1 MKNKWKSILGISVL
15 VCVVLGAV
23 AIFAIHSFRPYSDAV
38 TLSGIERGAGGG
50 VLIKTGDEYYEI
62 QAADSFAELF
72 LFDKWE
78 QIRKNPAGDPAI
90 MLRFGEEWIV
100 KIYSDGTVSAHYGY
114 ASSKQKPNAYY
125 QAPSEIVESISSFV
139 IENGVPQ
146 EGRSLESQ
154 FLY

>member
-15 VCVVLGAV
+15 ACVVLGAIV
-23 AIFAIHSFRPYSDAV
+23 IFAIHASRPYSDAV

-50 VLIKTGDEYYEI
+50 ALVKMDDEYYEL
-62 QAADSFAELF
+62 QATDIFSGLF

-78 QIRKNPAGDPAI
+78 QIRKKPDGDPAI

-100 KIYSDGTVSAHYGY
+100 KIYSDGKISAHYGY
-114 ASSKQKPNAYY
+114 ASSKQKPSAYY
-125 QAPSEIVESISSFV
+125 QAPVEIVEAISSFI
-139 IENGVPQ
+139 IENGVKQ